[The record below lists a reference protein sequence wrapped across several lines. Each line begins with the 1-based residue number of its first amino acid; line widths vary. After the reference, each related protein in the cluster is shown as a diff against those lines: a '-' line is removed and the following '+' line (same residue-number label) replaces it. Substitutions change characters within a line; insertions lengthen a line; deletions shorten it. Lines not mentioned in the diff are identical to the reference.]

1 MGERKDVPSEN
12 DGEGKRIL
20 PAPSRKISGVN
31 RFHKDLLS
39 LRRNTCTED
48 NCVMGKIWGMSP
60 VCSEA
65 DVTVRKKIHT
75 NSKPFSPWNS
85 TLFDFR
91 FLYSYFIP
99 FNFLIIVYIIQ
110 NTR

>member
-1 MGERKDVPSEN
+1 MGERKDVPLEN

-60 VCSEA
+60 VHSEA
-65 DVTVRKKIHT
+65 DVTVRKK
-75 NSKPFSPWNS
+75 K
-85 TLFDFR
+85 
-91 FLYSYFIP
+91 SYK
-99 FNFLIIVYIIQ
+99 
-110 NTR
+110 